1 MPVLL
6 TLDQGTTSSRTLAFD
21 ARGRLLASSQ
31 KTIAQTYPRPGWV
44 EEDPEEIFTS
54 QLDTLQDVLI
64 QLRNRHAIKPGQ
76 IAGVGITNQR
86 ETIVVWDRLTGQPV
100 YPAIVWQC
108 RRTTEICT
116 RLREAGHEAL
126 IQQKTGL
133 VLDAYFSATKWM
145 WLFEQDP
152 ALRQR
157 AEKGEVLAGTIDTW
171 LIWRLTAGRCHITD
185 VSNASRTLL
194 MNLLTGQWDDELL
207 TLFGIP
213 QPMLPQIVPSAGR
226 FGMID
231 PSLVPGGLVLAGLAG
246 DQQAALFGQACFAPG
261 LTKNTYGT
269 GCFML
274 MQTGRQPVF
283 SQHGLL
289 ATVAWDLGTGLQYAL
304 EGSVFNAG
312 SAIQWVRDELGLI
325 DSAPD
330 IDRLAAQVPDTA
342 GVQVVPAF
350 TGLGAPYWDM
360 HTRGLICGITRGTNK
375 AHIARAVLESIAQQS
390 QDVLE
395 LMQQEAGFAIPALR
409 VDGGASVS
417 DLLMQLQADISQ
429 IPVDRPAMTE
439 TTAFGAA
446 ALAGYG
452 LGLWPSLDRIAA
464 LRQQGQLFFDV
475 LCKDLFS
482 SCCVK
487 ITITSKPL
495 IERKKEN
502 TLSLT
507 SNSSEKPFNCFS

>member
-1 MPVLL
+1 MTPTLPVLL

-21 ARGRLLASSQ
+21 ARGQMLASSQ
-31 KTIAQTYPRPGWV
+31 KSITQSYPHPGWV
-44 EEDPEEIFTS
+44 EEDPEEIFVS
-54 QLDTLQDVLI
+54 QLDTLLEVMA
-64 QLRNRHAIKPGQ
+64 QLENRYAIGPDQ

-86 ETIVVWDRLTGQPV
+86 ETIVVWDRLTGRPV

-108 RRTTEICT
+108 RRTADICT

-126 IQQKTGL
+126 IRQKTGL

-152 ALRQR
+152 GLKQR
-157 AEKGEVLAGTIDTW
+157 AEQGEILAGTVDTW
-171 LIWRLTAGRCHITD
+171 LIWRLTAGRCHVTD

-194 MNLLTGQWDDELL
+194 MNLQTGQWDDELL
-207 TLFGIP
+207 ALFGIP
-213 QPMLPQIVPSAGR
+213 RAMLPRIISSAGR
-226 FGMID
+226 FGTID
-231 PSLVPGGLVLAGLAG
+231 SSLVPGGLVMAGLAG
-246 DQQAALFGQACFAPG
+246 DQQAALFGQACFSPG
-261 LTKNTYGT
+261 MTKNTYGT

-274 MQTGRQPVF
+274 MQTGSQPVF
-283 SQHGLL
+283 SHHGLL
-289 ATVAWDLGTGLQYAL
+289 ATVAWDIGEGLQYAL

-330 IDRLAAQVPDTA
+330 IDRLAALVPDTA

-360 HTRGLICGITRGTNK
+360 HARGLICGITRGTNRS
-375 AHIARAVLESIAQQS
+375 HIARAVLESIAHQS
-390 QDVLE
+390 QDVLA
-395 LMQQEAGFAIPALR
+395 LMQEEAGFSIPSLR

-417 DLLMQLQADISQ
+417 DLLMQMQADISL

-446 ALAGYG
+446 ALAGFG
-452 LGLWPSLDRIAA
+452 LGLWPSLSVIAG
-464 LRQQGQLFFDV
+464 LRQQGHVF
-475 LCKDLFS
+475 
-482 SCCVK
+482 
-487 ITITSKPL
+487 TPG
-495 IERKKEN
+495 E
-502 TLSLT
+502 T
-507 SNSSEKPFNCFS
+507 SNQRDEQRTRWQRAVAAARLIGGSEA